1 MSIKTMNTPFRK
13 LTARFCALFSLIAFN
28 AFAVVPVTVE
38 TVTQAPLT
46 SEIEVS
52 GTLYGKDDVTLTA
65 GVSGRLLYVVEPGT
79 LVKSGDTLVRM
90 DTLPL
95 ELEKARQQEMLNRAK
110 INLRLYQQ
118 ELARLQKLAKASSA
132 AASQVDDM
140 QNKHDLALSD
150 IALAKVELKV
160 IDDQLSRA
168 TVRAPFDGV
177 ISERFKRAGRE
188 INRADELVTLLDIN
202 NLEVRL
208 YVPVKY
214 LKFLHKGIEL
224 PIQAGDLSAPDMTTA
239 TVTAVIPSTDPR
251 SQTVEVRALL
261 PNDAE
266 QAWAIG
272 QLVDVAV
279 PLKSKGDVLL
289 VNRDA
294 LILRKKGTHIVKIDN
309 DNKALQIPVKVGNG
323 KDKLVEVTPT
333 SNIALNAGDKVA
345 VRGAEQ
351 LQTGQEVEVQVKQ

>member
-1 MSIKTMNTPFRK
+1 MSDKTMNIILRK
-13 LTARFCALFSLIAFN
+13 LTASVCALFSLLVFN
-28 AFAVVPVTVE
+28 VCAVVPVTVE
-38 TVTQAPLT
+38 AVTKAQLT
-46 SEIEVS
+46 SEVEVS
-52 GTLYGKDDVTLTA
+52 GTLYGKSDVTLTA

-79 LVKSGDTLVRM
+79 LVNKGDTLVRM

-118 ELARLQKLAKASSA
+118 ELARLEKLAKASSA

-150 IALAKVELKV
+150 IALAKVELSV

-168 TVRAPFDGV
+168 TVQAPFDGV

-188 INRADELVTLLDIN
+188 INRADELVTLLDIH

-224 PIQAGDLSAPDMTTA
+224 PIKAGDLSNPETTKA
-239 TVTAVIPSTDPR
+239 QVTAVIPSTDPR
-251 SQTVEVRALL
+251 SQTVEVRALIKKSS
-261 PNDAE
+261 E
-266 QAWAIG
+266 QLWAIG

-279 PLKSKGDVLL
+279 PLKTKGDVLL

-294 LILRKKGTHIVKIDN
+294 LILRKQGSHIVKVEN
-309 DNKALQIPVKVGNG
+309 NKALQIPVTVGDG
-323 KDKLVEVTPT
+323 KDKLVEVTPLT
-333 SNIALNAGDKVA
+333 DITFSAGDMVII
-345 VRGAEQ
+345 RGAEQ
-351 LQTGQEVEVQVKQ
+351 LQTGQEVEVQGEL